1 MGGPGSGGARM
12 TSGPPPDENSIRT
25 QKSKNAGGWVSLPA
39 HGRQGAEP
47 EWPLDPEATERE
59 ARVWSQM
66 WRCPQAVMWDAQ
78 GQHIEVAIY
87 VRQLGEAE
95 KPNAPGTTR
104 RGRAQ
109 QADALGLT
117 LPAMQRLRWRI
128 AEAARTPEQM
138 SEMVEAAGYGPQPP
152 PRTRGRARDRFGVVP
167 PAGE

>member
-25 QKSKNAGGWVSLPA
+25 QKSRGAGGWVSLPA
-39 HGRQGAEP
+39 VGRQGPEP
-47 EWPLDPEATERE
+47 EWPLDPGASERE

-66 WRCPQAVMWDAQ
+66 WRCPQAVMWEAQ
-78 GQHIEVAIY
+78 GQHYEVAIY

-95 KPNAPGTTR
+95 QPNAPGTVR

-117 LPAMQRLRWRI
+117 LPAMLRLRWRI
-128 AEAARTPEQM
+128 AEVSPQLAQAANADTVVSVPR
-138 SEMVEAAGYGPQPP
+138 AA
-152 PRTRGRARDRFGVVP
+152 RGRARDRFGVVP